1 MPMKLDVQ
9 LRLPDGFR
17 KEDILAFHRRDSR
30 EVAERVGESC
40 FEKGLIWQGAPAC
53 LLIRFEPG
61 RVDATLA
68 GYGEPA
74 ADGQVAFD
82 AMVRRMLGLTQD
94 VEAFEAQHCRHPQFG
109 VILERQAGLRVPAAA
124 TPFEALTW
132 AITGQQIRV
141 HAAVALRRRLIEAVG
156 MRYAGENAGGC
167 LDGDAEGLLCYP
179 AAEQISRLTEASLR
193 AAGFSQSKA
202 RTLLALAGRVMD
214 GSLPLDAWAQRF
226 PDAEWVRQQL
236 LAVRGI
242 GPWTVNYA
250 LLRGFGWLDGSL
262 HGDVAVRRSLQSLL
276 ASPEKITEAAT
287 QAWLAQ
293 FSPWRAL
300 VAAHLWAA
308 QSTLAM

>member
-1 MPMKLDVQ
+1 MKLDVQ

-17 KEDILAFHRRDSR
+17 EEDILAFHRRDSQ
-30 EVAERVGESC
+30 EVAERVGKSC
-40 FEKGLIWQGAPAC
+40 FEKGLIWQGAPAH
-53 LLIRFEPG
+53 LLIRFESG
-61 RVDATLA
+61 RVAATLA
-68 GYGEPA
+68 GHGEPA
-74 ADGQVAFD
+74 ADGQGAFE
-82 AMVRRMLGLTQD
+82 AMVRRMLGLMQD
-94 VEAFEAQHCRHPQFG
+94 VEAFEARHRGHPQLG
-109 VILERQAGLRVPAAA
+109 VVLERQAGLRVPAAA

-132 AITGQQIRV
+132 AITGQQISV

-156 MRYAGENAGGC
+156 LRYVGENS
-167 LDGDAEGLLCYP
+167 DGNAEGLLCYP
-179 AAEQISRLTEASLR
+179 AAEQISCLTEAALR

-202 RTLLALAGRVMD
+202 GTLLALAGRVMD
-214 GSLPLDAWAQRF
+214 GSLPLDAWAQRL

-276 ASPEKITEAAT
+276 ASPDKITEAAT

-293 FSPWRAL
+293 FAPWRAL